1 MYIIY
6 IEIHVNTCN
15 QIDIYIL
22 HVTILT
28 SIDQNT
34 QPEVDQTDN

>member
-1 MYIIY
+1 MRKIPKIPTK
-6 IEIHVNTCN
+6 INTCILN
-15 QIDIYIL
+15 QIDNIL
-22 HVTILT
+22 TILT